1 MTEETTIPDVQGFS
15 IDPSTWMEPKE
26 TFPGIVLVSEYRW
39 CTDKYLD
46 EVTLRIANQ
55 AQLTIDKVL
64 ELLKAANPTG
74 VAKIPQWDL
83 RVKRLDT
90 ILQLP
95 DGSQADAIRYGGF
108 DLVKWSNRDNTFVA
122 INPNYGKEAFISG
135 GWKKIA
141 GHTEPPTILVNRM
154 FTFDYF
160 PSKKFGGAMPAKR
173 VLVPT
178 EVLPP
183 DYKFTGEVNIIV
195 VPDRGDTVATGDA
208 GGTTAS
214 GGAGVPV
221 LTEDVA
227 IELLITTVLPDQ
239 NAKQAAKL
247 LAALPQELW
256 IPSIQSGIATGK
268 LLDMLAAEGRIV
280 IAPDGTISLP

>member
-1 MTEETTIPDVQGFS
+1 MTTEETIPDVTGFS
-15 IDPSTWMEPKE
+15 IDPSTWVEPKE
-26 TFPGIVLVSEYRW
+26 TFPGIVLTSEYRW
-39 CTDKYLD
+39 CADKYLD

-55 AQLTIDKVL
+55 SQLTVDKVL
-64 ELLKAANPTG
+64 ELLKTANPTG

-95 DGSQADAIRYGGF
+95 DGSQADAVRYGGF
-108 DLVKWSNRDNTFVA
+108 DLVKWSNRDNTFVP

-135 GWKKIA
+135 GWKKVA
-141 GHTEPPTILVNRM
+141 GHTEPPTILVGRM

-160 PSKKFGGAMPAKR
+160 PSKRFGGAMPAKR

-178 EVLPP
+178 AVLPP
-183 DYKFTGEVNIIV
+183 DYKFAGEIAIIV
-195 VPDRGDTVATGDA
+195 VPDRGDAVAAD
-208 GGTTAS
+208 TTEAVAPTSGAS
-214 GGAGVPV
+214 YDE
-221 LTEDVA
+221 LIDKLVA
-227 IELLITTVLPDQ
+227 TVLPGK

-256 IPSIQSGIATGK
+256 VPEIQSGLATGDLITK
-268 LLDMLAAEGRIV
+268 LAAQQRIV
-280 IAPDGTISLP
+280 IADDGTISLP